1 MAKQRVDTSQYTD
14 FEQVS
19 GRLDEIL
26 KEVKRKDLPL
36 ESSLKLYEEAV
47 ALGSK
52 AVDLIDVQTATLQ
65 EIEAVEGKGPQVAED
80 GASAKAEDGVGEKA

>member
-1 MAKQRVDTSQYTD
+1 MARQRIDTSQYTD

-65 EIEAVEGKGPQVAED
+65 EIEAVEGKGPAAQENGED
-80 GASAKAEDGVGEKA
+80 AKAEDGVGKEA

>member
-80 GASAKAEDGVGEKA
+80 GAGTKAEDGVGEKA